1 MRNAISLSAL
11 FPVQLRIL
19 DLLKQIKLISTRQRG
34 LTTICII
41 QIKLTL
47 MSYMAEILLLLDLS
61 LFIKF

>member
-1 MRNAISLSAL
+1 MQSLLAL
-11 FPVQLRIL
+11 FPVQLHIL
-19 DLLKQIKLISTRQRG
+19 DLLAQIKLISTCQWG

-47 MSYMAEILLLLDLS
+47 VSYMAEILLLLDLS